1 MTKSRSNGTPSGG
14 PGALPPQPPPSAAK
28 TVEPPPGRPAG
39 NGGDRDRNGGRYGG
53 PPPPRGGPPGGS
65 SYGRD
70 SRRGGGGRPSQR
82 GGGGGV
88 GGGGAADRI
97 TFRSW
102 EEERD
107 FVEERRRK
115 RRERKSLWDVEPTP
129 DQLEAERAMDS
140 ARVAAGGAVGVG
152 GLGSSRPPVASQP
165 QQTRHARRI
174 YVGHLPEGI
183 TDDQLGRFFL
193 DSIAKAQGRRDAT
206 GIPDPI
212 LNVYINQERRFAFI
226 EFKTMEMA
234 SAVLAF
240 DGINILGMGKV
251 KIKRP
256 NDYNP
261 TIVPELNPNA
271 LPSFD
276 TSQLGIVSTT
286 VPDGPDKIFIGGLH
300 YHLTDDQVLELLEAF
315 GPVKAFNLVKG
326 ELGSSMNKG
335 FGFVQYAD
343 PATTP
348 IAIMGLNGMDIGG
361 GKAISARGAGQRSSA
376 PAAPAGMPA
385 AISAYQPQPPGA
397 PPVPVPGAAG
407 NIVNG
412 VDVDA
417 LLNAAMGGGGGAAA
431 GSPPP
436 FAAPP
441 PPQQQQYQQHMAP
454 LPAASLDVH
463 QIAAAALEAAGAGAA
478 PPIPPP
484 AAAGAR
490 TKILVLLNMVMDEDL
505 ATDEDHAA
513 LLEEVREECAKFG
526 RLVSVKVPRM
536 KEGVNPS
543 AVKKVFLEYVSV
555 EDAARAEGELMGR
568 QFGPNVVQCAYLPE
582 DAYKAGMLY

>member
-1 MTKSRSNGTPSGG
+1 M
-14 PGALPPQPPPSAAK
+14 A
-28 TVEPPPGRPAG
+28 
-39 NGGDRDRNGGRYGG
+39 
-53 PPPPRGGPPGGS
+53 
-65 SYGRD
+65 
-70 SRRGGGGRPSQR
+70 
-82 GGGGGV
+82 
-88 GGGGAADRI
+88 
-97 TFRSW
+97 
-102 EEERD
+102 
-107 FVEERRRK
+107 RRRRRRVGREK
-115 RRERKSLWDVEPTP
+115 RRNANVHVIIEEWF
-129 DQLEAERAMDS
+129 
-140 ARVAAGGAVGVG
+140 
-152 GLGSSRPPVASQP
+152 
-165 QQTRHARRI
+165 RRTHDTTSTYDI
-174 YVGHLPEGI
+174 
-183 TDDQLGRFFL
+183 
-193 DSIAKAQGRRDAT
+193 SRRDAT

-385 AISAYQPQPPGA
+385 AISAYQPQPPSA

-417 LLNAAMGGGGGAAA
+417 LLNAAMGGGGGAARSQGLAQPGGGGGGGGCGCGCGCGGEWGGGGPA
-431 GSPPP
+431 GGGVEGEGRRSEGAPPGAVGGHGHEVVEGKEDGRDRP
-436 FAAPP
+436 SSSNAASSFSAAPSPGPAELGRCHRPGLLPCQLSGEVPGEWTGTP
-441 PPQQQQYQQHMAP
+441 P
-454 LPAASLDVH
+454 
-463 QIAAAALEAAGAGAA
+463 G
-478 PPIPPP
+478 
-484 AAAGAR
+484 
-490 TKILVLLNMVMDEDL
+490 
-505 ATDEDHAA
+505 
-513 LLEEVREECAKFG
+513 
-526 RLVSVKVPRM
+526 
-536 KEGVNPS
+536 
-543 AVKKVFLEYVSV
+543 
-555 EDAARAEGELMGR
+555 
-568 QFGPNVVQCAYLPE
+568 
-582 DAYKAGMLY
+582 